1 MKETFIEDLKKE
13 ETITL
18 SAWVYRI
25 RHQKNMCFLVLRDN
39 TGIIQGVLKKNNVSG
54 EEWELAQK
62 LYQES
67 SVTVKGDV
75 VEDERAPTG
84 KELKITEITGT
95 PGEPF
100 PIQENQSQEFLA
112 DNRHLWLR
120 SRKMTA
126 VMKIRHTV
134 FNAIRTYFENNNFY
148 EFHAP
153 IFQATQSEGGSEVFN
168 VPYFDGEM
176 YLTQSWQLPAETGI
190 FGLERIYTISP
201 AFRAEKSRTSRH
213 LTEFWMAEAEEA
225 WCTFEDVINHAE
237 STVKKICE
245 DLLSERKE
253 ELEYVDADIT
263 RIEKALSQPFKR
275 VTYTDVVNILKE
287 KHDIHVEWGEDL
299 GTVEEKTLIQD
310 YDVPVIVTD
319 YPKACK
325 AFYMKETPGN
335 PDAVQGCDILIQG
348 VGEIVGGSQREEDK
362 DKIIERLKEEG
373 EDPEAYDFYLD
384 TRRYG
389 SVPHGGFGLGVERV
403 IQWAAGLD
411 SVREAIP
418 YPRTMTRRHP

>member
-1 MKETFIEDLKKE
+1 MKQEFVKDLEPGDEKE
-13 ETITL
+13 L
-18 SAWVYRI
+18 SAWVYRV
-25 RHQKNMCFLVLRDN
+25 RHQKSICFLVLRDS
-39 TGIIQGVLKKNNVSG
+39 TGIVQAVVKKNNVS
-54 EEWELAQK
+54 EETWETTEG

-67 SVTVKGDV
+67 SVTVKGKV

-84 KELKITEITGT
+84 IELKIDELTGRQ
-95 PGEPF
+95 GEPF

-120 SRKMTA
+120 SRKMTS
-126 VMKIRHTV
+126 VMKIRDTV
-134 FNAIRTYFENNNFY
+134 FDAIRTYFKQRGFY

-153 IFQATQSEGGSEVFN
+153 IFQATQSEGGSEVFS
-168 VPYFDGEM
+168 VPYFDDEM

-190 FGLERIYTISP
+190 FGLEKIYTISP

-225 WCTFEDVINHAE
+225 WCTFEDVIHNAE
-237 STVKKICE
+237 GTVKKICK
-245 DLLSERKE
+245 DLLEKRKE
-253 ELEYVDADIT
+253 ELEYLDADIE
-263 RIEKALSQPFKR
+263 RIKRAAEKPFR
-275 VTYTDVVNILKE
+275 RITYTEALKILE
-287 KHDIHVEWGEDL
+287 EEYDMHVEWGEDL
-299 GTVEEKTLIQD
+299 GTVEEKKIISG
-310 YDVPVIVTD
+310 YDVPVIITN

-325 AFYMKETPGN
+325 AFYMKEVEDN
-335 PDAVQGCDILIQG
+335 PDVVQGCDILIQD
-348 VGEIVGGSQREEDK
+348 VGEIVGGSQREEEK
-362 DKIIERLKEEG
+362 ESIIKRLEEEG
-373 EDPEAYDFYLD
+373 ENPEDYDFYLD

-418 YPRTMTRRHP
+418 YPRTMTRTHP